1 MNKSEIDLQELE
13 NKLVSL
19 VVYFKSRLPDT
30 HDTIAIKMAIRHA
43 ELAGWFKEIPDQDLM
58 NLPTVKLH
66 LNKRREL

>member
-1 MNKSEIDLQELE
+1 MTKSEIDLQKLE

-30 HDTIAIKMAIRHA
+30 HDRLAIKMAIRHA
-43 ELAGWFKEIPDQDLM
+43 ERAGWFKELSDQDLLS
-58 NLPTVKLH
+58 LPTVKLH